1 MKKVLIITYYW
12 PPQGG
17 VGVQRWLK
25 LSKYLLRHKC
35 EPIIYTQSNGLS
47 SLEDSSLLSSIPKG
61 LKVLRNKIFEPQKII
76 SFFTKNKP
84 SSDILIK
91 NQTNILLRILIW
103 LRANIF
109 VPDSRCLWISS
120 SVSFLNNYLKKNHI
134 DVIISS
140 GPPHSMHLIALA
152 LKRKHNIKWIADFRD
167 PWTSIEYFDKLPLLK
182 SRKKKHKD
190 LEYKVL
196 SHSDLVLSVSS
207 SWANDFKKMG
217 AKKTTVLTNG
227 FDLEDYNSPRY
238 PKINNSFVIGHFG
251 LYNKLRDHI
260 FIWETLQKICNI
272 IPNFKSDLK
281 LVFSGEV
288 FKGFFEQIQQFDLNS
303 NLEYF
308 NYLSHSKAIDK
319 MINCDLLLVTQGNTK
334 AVLGRLPAKVF
345 EYIGAR
351 RPILAIGKKNSDL
364 EKVMSKISYGWFV
377 DFDNHQLLYDTILHI
392 YDLRN
397 SNDLYS
403 DNIAH
408 FSREEQSKKL
418 IKIIDDVCSK

>member
-25 LSKYLLRHKC
+25 LSKYLLRHKY

-217 AKKTTVLTNG
+217 AEKTAVLTNG

-238 PKINNSFVIGHFG
+238 PKLNNSFVIGHFG

-260 FIWETLQKICNI
+260 FIWETLQKICNN

-288 FKGFFEQIQQFDLNS
+288 FKGFFEQIQQFDLKS
-303 NLEYF
+303 KLEYF

-377 DFDNHQLLYDTILHI
+377 DFDNHQLLHDTILQI

>member
-207 SWANDFKKMG
+207 SWANDFKRMG
-217 AKKTTVLTNG
+217 AKKTAVLTNG